1 MSSSFAFPKSEKL
14 CGKTRIAQLYA
25 AGKRFVRFPLR
36 VTYMV
41 VEGDDVVPQVLI
53 WVPKRE
59 FKHAVDRNHLRRQLR
74 EAYRLHA
81 LVLKQ
86 ACADKGVGM
95 QLSLVYM
102 ASEELDY
109 AVIEKAMLK
118 ALTSLA
124 QIVSDYKKIK
134 DSSEE

>member
-36 VTYMV
+36 VTYV
-41 VEGDDVVPQVLI
+41 LVEGDDVVPQVLI

-59 FKHAVDRNHLRRQLR
+59 FKHAVNRNRLRRQLR

-81 LVLKQ
+81 SVLKQ

-95 QLSLVYM
+95 QLSM

-118 ALTSLA
+118 ALTGLA

-134 DSSEE
+134 YSSEE